1 VSPARPS
8 NQPSCESDLIHS
20 FLVSLKTRLAQNI
33 AGAFARAQPLRKH
46 QGEEMSGT
54 RRRFFQDAAIF
65 GAGLFGMSSQ
75 LRAQQTSGARPA
87 ARHTGNTTSLNS
99 PAAAS
104 PPMLT
109 PDVPDLP
116 HEMDGAVKVFRLTA
130 EPVQRKIAP
139 FKTIDAW
146 GYNGTCP
153 GPTIQI
159 QQGDRV
165 RIIFENKLPES
176 TSIHWH
182 GLEVPIEQDGIPYI
196 SQKPVAPGEKYVY
209 EFTVHQEGTFF
220 YHAHSA
226 MQEMIGQIGFFVA
239 HPKTPH
245 RPQVD
250 HDFGII
256 LQEWAVLP
264 ANTVPN
270 TAAMEFNW
278 LTFNGVSG
286 PAMTPMLAR
295 LGSRVRLRIVNL
307 GMDHHPIHLHGNQF
321 VVTGTE
327 GGRAPES
334 TWCPMNTVL
343 VGVAQAR
350 VVEFDAKYPG
360 AWMLHCHLPHHMM
373 NSMMDLLRDRQIE
386 TADQTDAKALS
397 QMQALA
403 KKLGVEHVHHAPIA
417 ADAGNVKGF
426 PQDAFMEMGMDAAVA
441 KPETYGL
448 PANWSAG
455 MMGMM
460 TLVRVLPDHEYDEI
474 MAKKRAGEPTT

>member
-1 VSPARPS
+1 M
-8 NQPSCESDLIHS
+8 SD
-20 FLVSLKTRLAQNI
+20 
-33 AGAFARAQPLRKH
+33 
-46 QGEEMSGT
+46 T

-65 GAGLFGMSSQ
+65 GAGLFGLSSQ
-75 LRAQQTSGARPA
+75 LRAQQTSAARAP
-87 ARHTGNTTSLNS
+87 ARHTGNATSVNS

-109 PDVPDLP
+109 PAVPDLP
-116 HEMDGAVKVFRLTA
+116 HEMDGAIKVFRLTA

-139 FKTIDAW
+139 FKTINVW

-165 RIIFENKLPES
+165 RVIFENKLPES

-239 HPKTPH
+239 HPKTQHHP
-245 RPQVD
+245 RVD

-286 PAMTPMLAR
+286 PAITPMLAR

-350 VVEFDAKYPG
+350 VIEFDAKYPG

-386 TADQTDAKALS
+386 TADQTDPKALS
-397 QMQALA
+397 QMQTLA
-403 KKLGVEHVHHAPIA
+403 NTLGVEHVHHAPIA
-417 ADAGNVKGF
+417 PDASNVKGF

-460 TLVRVLPDHEYDEI
+460 TLVRVLNDRDYDEI
-474 MAKKRAGEPTT
+474 MARKRAGEPTT

>member
-1 VSPARPS
+1 
-8 NQPSCESDLIHS
+8 
-20 FLVSLKTRLAQNI
+20 
-33 AGAFARAQPLRKH
+33 
-46 QGEEMSGT
+46 MSGT
-54 RRRFFQDAAIF
+54 RRRFFQDAATF
-65 GAGLFGMSSQ
+65 GAGLFGLSSQ
-75 LRAQQTSGARPA
+75 LRAQQKSGARA
-87 ARHTGNTTSLNS
+87 SARHTGNAASLNS

-139 FKTIDAW
+139 FRTIDAW

-165 RIIFENKLPES
+165 RVIFENKLPES
-176 TSIHWH
+176 TTIHWH

-245 RPQVD
+245 HPQVD

-270 TAAMEFNW
+270 TASMEFNW

-286 PAMTPMLAR
+286 PATTPMLAR

-334 TWCPMNTVL
+334 TWYPMNTVL
-343 VGVAQAR
+343 LGVAQAR
-350 VVEFDAKYPG
+350 VIEFDAKYPG

-386 TADQTDAKALS
+386 TANQTDAAALS
-397 QMQALA
+397 QMQTLA
-403 KKLGVEHVHHAPIA
+403 NTLGVEHFHHAPIA

-448 PANWSAG
+448 PTNWSAG

-460 TLVRVLPDHEYDEI
+460 TLVRVLPDREYEEI
-474 MAKKRAGEPTT
+474 MARKRAAELTT